1 MEQKFLIPIFIVVI
15 LALFMIKEKIEK
27 SEFSDVNQEKNDE
40 LKDVI
45 RAELK
50 QIHSDLQ
57 NLQKSLRSDET
68 SYKENFDDGRNIST
82 DLEKIWN
89 LTELGIVKYSE
100 LTFYP
105 KRI

>member
-1 MEQKFLIPIFIVVI
+1 MEQKCLIPIFIVVI

-45 RAELK
+45 RTELK

-82 DLEKIWN
+82 DLEKLWN
-89 LTELGIVKYSE
+89 LTE
-100 LTFYP
+100 
-105 KRI
+105 

>member
-1 MEQKFLIPIFIVVI
+1 MEQKCLIPIFIVVI

-40 LKDVI
+40 LKHVI
-45 RAELK
+45 RAELN

-82 DLEKIWN
+82 DLEKLWN
-89 LTELGIVKYSE
+89 LTE
-100 LTFYP
+100 
-105 KRI
+105 

>member
-1 MEQKFLIPIFIVVI
+1 MEQKCLIPIFIVVI
-15 LALFMIKEKIEK
+15 LTLFMIKEKIEK
-27 SEFSDVNQEKNDE
+27 SEFSNVNQEKNVE

-45 RAELK
+45 TAELK

-82 DLEKIWN
+82 DLEKLWN
-89 LTELGIVKYSE
+89 LTE
-100 LTFYP
+100 
-105 KRI
+105 

>member
-1 MEQKFLIPIFIVVI
+1 MEQKCLIPIFIVVI

-27 SEFSDVNQEKNDE
+27 SEFSDVNQEKNVE

-45 RAELK
+45 RAELN

-57 NLQKSLRSDET
+57 NLQESLRSDET

-82 DLEKIWN
+82 DLEKLWN
-89 LTELGIVKYSE
+89 LTE
-100 LTFYP
+100 
-105 KRI
+105 

>member
-27 SEFSDVNQEKNDE
+27 SEFSDVNQEKNVE

-45 RAELK
+45 RAELN

-82 DLEKIWN
+82 DLEKLWN
-89 LTELGIVKYSE
+89 LTE
-100 LTFYP
+100 
-105 KRI
+105 

>member
-27 SEFSDVNQEKNDE
+27 SEFSNVNQEKNVE

-45 RAELK
+45 TAELK

-82 DLEKIWN
+82 DLEKLWN
-89 LTELGIVKYSE
+89 STE
-100 LTFYP
+100 
-105 KRI
+105 

>member
-1 MEQKFLIPIFIVVI
+1 MEQKCLIPIFIVVI

-27 SEFSDVNQEKNDE
+27 SEFSDVNQEKNVE

-45 RAELK
+45 RAELN

-82 DLEKIWN
+82 DLEKLWN
-89 LTELGIVKYSE
+89 LTE
-100 LTFYP
+100 
-105 KRI
+105 

>member
-1 MEQKFLIPIFIVVI
+1 MEQKCLIPIFIVVI

-27 SEFSDVNQEKNDE
+27 SEFSNVNQEKNVE

-45 RAELK
+45 TAELK

-82 DLEKIWN
+82 DLEKLWN
-89 LTELGIVKYSE
+89 LTE
-100 LTFYP
+100 
-105 KRI
+105 

>member
-1 MEQKFLIPIFIVVI
+1 MEQKCLIPIFIVVI

-27 SEFSDVNQEKNDE
+27 SEFSDVNQEKNVE

-45 RAELK
+45 RAELN

-68 SYKENFDDGRNIST
+68 SYKENFDDGQNIST
-82 DLEKIWN
+82 DLEKLWN
-89 LTELGIVKYSE
+89 LTE
-100 LTFYP
+100 
-105 KRI
+105 